1 VEPRPPANW
10 YRDPGGTHEFRYWDG
25 ERWTDGV
32 ATGGVVSEVALP
44 EGGPP
49 APTEE
54 RHRWS
59 GWIALIALGAALLC
73 IVAQAVLY
81 GVGDLVGGDLLAF
94 LLAEVGLYGGFYLTC
109 WIVSRKRGTGSVR
122 RDFALRYEKGDWY
135 RGLATSFLARLAA
148 VVVSVV
154 LITISE
160 ELAGTNT
167 EVFEE
172 YDEQWALIVLFAVS
186 ALVFAPFFEE
196 LFFRGLIQRSLE
208 NVLPVPAAIGLQ
220 AGIFGLFHL
229 GGAEGA
235 GNVGVIAATAAA
247 GVLFGVVARKYDRL
261 GPGIAGHAWFN
272 LLPVVV
278 LLVDR

>member
-1 VEPRPPANW
+1 MEPNW
-10 YRDPGGTHEFRYWDG
+10 YPDPGGTHDYRYWDG

-32 ATGGVVSEVALP
+32 ATGGVISEVPLP
-44 EGGPP
+44 PP
-49 APTEE
+49 PVDE
-54 RHRWS
+54 RYPWS
-59 GWIALIALGAALLC
+59 GWVALVAVGAALLS

-81 GVGDLVGGDLLAF
+81 LVGDAVGGDLLAF
-94 LLAEVGLYGGFYLTC
+94 ALAEVGLYGGFFLTC
-109 WIVSRKRGTGSVR
+109 WLVSHRRGTGDLR

-148 VVVSVV
+148 VAVSVA
-154 LITISE
+154 LIAISE

-172 YDEQWALIVLFAVS
+172 YDEQWALVVLFAVS
-186 ALVFAPFFEE
+186 ALAFAPFFEE
-196 LFFRGLIQRSLE
+196 LFFRGLVQRSLE
-208 NVLPVPAAIGLQ
+208 SVLPAWAAIALQ
-220 AGIFGLFHL
+220 AGVFGLFHL
-229 GGAEGA
+229 GGTEGA

-247 GVLFGVVARKYDRL
+247 GVLFGVVARRYHRL

-278 LLVDR
+278 LLVDG